1 MVDMSSKEQIF
12 EALNRSSFTRQHLY
26 FYLTIVAC
34 HFFDGLDIHMI
45 GYVLPGLTGEF
56 KLTGAQAG
64 VLGSSALAGM
74 LLGGIIVGML
84 ADIIGRKKALIF
96 AVATFGL
103 MGFAAGFAQSFGTLV
118 VIRFVQGFGLG
129 AEVPLVFTYLSEFLP
144 ARRRGMLTAAI
155 VAFWQGASF
164 VAGGL
169 AIYVIPVYTW
179 RGMFVVAAVP
189 AAIVLVAMFRM
200 PESIRFLLL
209 RGRVSEAEALV
220 RKFSD
225 IDPSSVSVTA
235 VDHVEQ
241 RANLKDLVSAGYLRT
256 TAGIWLMQFC
266 NGAKDVGLAVWLPSI
281 FVKMG
286 FSLVRSFAFTAAVS
300 AAGALG
306 NIVAGSLLDRIGR
319 RPTLIAAYFSAA
331 LLMLAWGNSAS
342 ELTLVVL
349 GCVTVFFAGAVGGPL
364 FVYTS
369 EVYPTRF
376 RATGTGWAAACQR
389 TGGIVA
395 PLVLGIFLANSQ
407 NYFVFFAAIST
418 MLFIGGMTMLFLGYE
433 TKGRSLEQIQAELSA
448 RRS

>member
-1 MVDMSSKEQIF
+1 MDMSSKEQIF

-26 FYLTIVAC
+26 FYLTIVVC

-45 GYVLPGLTGEF
+45 GYVLPGLISEF
-56 KLTGAQAG
+56 KLTGGQAG
-64 VLGSSALAGM
+64 VIGSAALAGM
-74 LLGGIIVGML
+74 LFGGVIVGML
-84 ADIIGRKKALIF
+84 ADIVGRKKALIF
-96 AVATFGL
+96 AVVTFGFAGL
-103 MGFAAGFAQSFGTLV
+103 AAGFAPTFSSLV
-118 VIRFVQGFGLG
+118 VLRFVQGFGLG

-169 AIYVIPVYTW
+169 ALSVIPVYTW
-179 RGMFVVAAVP
+179 RGMFVA
-189 AAIVLVAMFRM
+189 AAIPIVLLLIAILRM

-209 RGRVSEAEALV
+209 CGRISEAETIV

-225 IDPSSVSVTA
+225 VDPSSIAVTA
-235 VDHVEQ
+235 VEPVEQ
-241 RANLKDLVSAGYLRT
+241 RASLKDLVSAAYLRT

-266 NGAKDVGLAVWLPSI
+266 NGSKDVGLAVWLPTV

-286 FSLVRSFAFTAAVS
+286 FSLVKSFAFTAAIA

-306 NIVAGSLLDRIGR
+306 NIVAGALLDRIGR
-319 RPTLIAAYFSAA
+319 RPTLISAYFCAA
-331 LLMLAWGNSAS
+331 LLMLAWGNAAS
-342 ELTLVVL
+342 ELTLIVL

-369 EVYPTRF
+369 EVYPTRY

-395 PLVLGIFLANSQ
+395 PMVLGLILANTQSH
-407 NYFVFFAAIST
+407 FVFFAAIAA

-433 TKGRSLEQIQAELSA
+433 TKGRSLEQIQFDLSA
-448 RRS
+448 RRI

>member
-1 MVDMSSKEQIF
+1 MMDMSSNEQIF

-26 FYLTIVAC
+26 FYLTIVVC

-45 GYVLPGLTGEF
+45 GYVLPGLVSEF
-56 KLTGAQAG
+56 KLTGGQAG

-74 LLGGIIVGML
+74 LLGGVIVGML

-103 MGFAAGFAQSFGTLV
+103 MGLVAGLAPSFGALV
-118 VIRFVQGFGLG
+118 AIRFVQGFGLG

-169 AIYVIPVYTW
+169 AIYVIPAYTW
-179 RGMFVVAAVP
+179 RGMFVVAAIPV
-189 AAIVLVAMFRM
+189 AILLVAILRM
-200 PESIRFLLL
+200 PESVRFLLL
-209 RGRVSEAEALV
+209 RGRVIEAETIV

-225 IDPSSVSVTA
+225 IDPSSISVAT

-241 RANLKDLVSAGYLRT
+241 PASLKDLASAGYLRT
-256 TAGIWLMQFC
+256 TVGIWIMQFC

-286 FSLVRSFAFTAAVS
+286 FSLVRSFAFTAAIA

-331 LLMLAWGNSAS
+331 LLMLAWGNAAS
-342 ELTLVVL
+342 ELTLVLL
-349 GCVTVFFAGAVGGPL
+349 GCATVFFAGAVGGPL

-395 PLVLGIFLANSQ
+395 PLVLGIILANSQ
-407 NYFVFFAAIST
+407 STFVFFAAIST
-418 MLFIGGMTMLFLGYE
+418 MLFIGGVTMLFLGYE
-433 TKGRSLEQIQAELSA
+433 TKGRSLEQIQSDLSA
-448 RRS
+448 RRI